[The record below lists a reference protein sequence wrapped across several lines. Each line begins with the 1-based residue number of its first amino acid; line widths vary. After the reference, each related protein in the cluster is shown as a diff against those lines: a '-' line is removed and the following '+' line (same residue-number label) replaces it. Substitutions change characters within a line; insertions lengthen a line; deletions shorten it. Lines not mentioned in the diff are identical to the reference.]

1 MLNKMVD
8 RKNRQQ
14 IKMKKILVLY
24 GTICWLTVAAFA
36 QDNENQK
43 PEGGRLEALKIAYI
57 TKQLNLTP
65 EEAQRFWPVYNQ
77 YSNEIKKV
85 RQDGIL
91 KNVPEIDI
99 EQQVLDIRK
108 KYNGDFIKALSPQ
121 RANQFFKVEKE
132 FGARVAKEWM
142 IRRENRLQQRR
153 PGLRQ

>member
-1 MLNKMVD
+1 MVD
-8 RKNRQQ
+8 QKNRQQ

-24 GTICWLTVAAFA
+24 GMICWLSVAAVA
-36 QDNENQK
+36 QETESQK

-77 YSNEIKKV
+77 YSNEIKGA
-85 RQDGIL
+85 RQEAFRT
-91 KNVPEIDI
+91 NEPEITT
-99 EQQVLDIRK
+99 EEKLLNIRK
-108 KYNGDFIKALSPQ
+108 KYNGDFVKALSPQ
-121 RANQFFKVEKE
+121 RADQFFKVEKE

-142 IRRENRLQQRR
+142 QRRQMRLQQRR